1 MQRSQQVHG
10 LRFRTYLLFQER
22 QMFVMFVTKP
32 VRDKVTCDIRK
43 PLSFLRRM
51 ASNTSLSARFGFSG
65 LYPGFP
71 AYETPMFAR

>member
-22 QMFVMFVTKP
+22 LFVTKP

-71 AYETPMFAR
+71 AYQTSMFAR